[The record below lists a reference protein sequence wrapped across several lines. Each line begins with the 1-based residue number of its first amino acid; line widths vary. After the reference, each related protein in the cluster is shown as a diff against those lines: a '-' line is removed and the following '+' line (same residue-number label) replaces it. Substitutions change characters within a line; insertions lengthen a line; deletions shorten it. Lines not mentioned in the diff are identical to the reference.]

1 MGMLAMAAG
10 RQDRLARAIIAGFV
24 AATVMLFTFILAYL
38 IASLLGTIELEESK
52 RGAIAIRE
60 WFNALTNNPLID
72 LARPN
77 PYLAV
82 LVHFIIGIV
91 FAVVYAYLFEPR
103 LTGPGWQRGVIFSL
117 VPWVLSLVVFLPAI
131 GGGFLGLGIGAGPL
145 PIIGNLVL
153 HLTYGATLGTLYG
166 PAGRLV
172 VGDEAP
178 TELEGRVISR
188 SDAVA
193 AQGIVV
199 GLGIGLI
206 IGGAALL
213 LGRVTG
219 QQTVLGD
226 NLLAATVAA
235 AMTGAALGGLV
246 GSFIGLTYA
255 GEETTPARP
264 G

>member
-1 MGMLAMAAG
+1 MGMLAVAAG

-24 AATVMLFTFILAYL
+24 AATVMLFTFIIAYL
-38 IASLLGTIELEESK
+38 LASLLATVELQEYK
-52 RGAIAIRE
+52 RGATAIRE

-77 PYLAV
+77 PYAAV

-91 FAVVYAYLFEPR
+91 FAIIYAYFFEPR
-103 LTGPGWQRGVIFSL
+103 LPGPGWQRGILFSFG
-117 VPWVLSLVVFLPAI
+117 PWILSLVVFLPAV
-131 GGGFLGLGIGAGPL
+131 GGGFFGLGIGAGPL
-145 PIIGNLVL
+145 PIIGNLIL
-153 HLTYGATLGTLYG
+153 HLVYGATLGTLYG
-166 PAGRLV
+166 PAGRVV

-178 TELEGRVISR
+178 TELEGKVISR

-193 AQGIVV
+193 AQGIVAGLGV
-199 GLGIGLI
+199 GLVV
-206 IGGAALL
+206 GGAAVL
-213 LGRVTG
+213 LGQVTG
-219 QQTVLGD
+219 QQVVLGD
-226 NLLAATVAA
+226 NLLAALVVA

-255 GEETTPARP
+255 GEETKSARS